1 MGRDFV
7 NKIEASPIIA
17 AVKNDSE
24 LERCLKTDVEVVFT
38 IYGDVCTIPE
48 ITKKIKAA
56 GRIAMVHL
64 DLVAGLTQKEISID
78 YIRDKTCAD
87 GIITTRANLIRH
99 AKERGL
105 ATVLRYFVL
114 DSMAIDNIHKLALQG
129 YSSQP
134 DVIEILPGTLVP
146 KVVKRICAMSR
157 VPVVA
162 GGLIQDRED
171 VMNMLDNGVIAI
183 STSCPDVWLM

>member
-38 IYGDVCTIPE
+38 LYGDVCTIPE

-105 ATVLRYFVL
+105 AIVLRYFVL

>member
-24 LERCLKTDVEVVFT
+24 LERCLKTEVEVVFT
-38 IYGDVCTIPE
+38 LYGDVCTIPE

-56 GRIAMVHL
+56 GRIVMVHL

-78 YIRDKTCAD
+78 YIRDRTCAD

>member
-1 MGRDFV
+1 
-7 NKIEASPIIA
+7 
-17 AVKNDSE
+17 
-24 LERCLKTDVEVVFT
+24 
-38 IYGDVCTIPE
+38 
-48 ITKKIKAA
+48 
-56 GRIAMVHL
+56 MVHL

-87 GIITTRANLIRH
+87 GIITTRTNLIRH

-114 DSMAIDNIHKLALQG
+114 DSMALDNIQKLSQQG
-129 YSSQP
+129 YASQP

-183 STSCPDVWLM
+183 STSWYTTNHIRHISIAANTGDFSTSLCCLIFWLFIKSYSFLIILSICSARPPENSSRRPA

>member
-38 IYGDVCTIPE
+38 LYGDVCTIPE

-56 GRIAMVHL
+56 G
-64 DLVAGLTQKEISID
+64 QNEISID

-105 ATVLRYFVL
+105 AIVLRYFVL

>member
-38 IYGDVCTIPE
+38 LYGDVCTIPE

-64 DLVAGLTQKEISID
+64 DLIAGLTQKEMSID

-105 ATVLRYFVL
+105 AIVLRYFVL

>member
-24 LERCLKTDVEVVFT
+24 LERCLKTEVEVVFT
-38 IYGDVCTIPE
+38 LYGDVCTIPE

-78 YIRDKTCAD
+78 YIRDRTCAD